1 MRTAVI
7 TTVHGRHDHLRR
19 HLAGLKRSTR
29 PPDMHIVVALGDP
42 TLRDVI
48 AETHSPARVVDHDDA
63 SPRLPVA
70 QGRNIGATTAV
81 DDGAQ
86 LLVFLDV
93 DCILGADLIDRYHD
107 AATQPEH
114 AKALLCGPVTYLP
127 PPGPNGYT
135 VNQLS
140 NQVNPHPDRPA
151 PPRTDIVTSTDYRLF
166 WSLSFAASAAT
177 WNRIGGFC
185 ELYRG
190 YGAEDTDFAQ
200 CAAEAGVTMR
210 WVGGADA
217 FHQYHP
223 VSNPP
228 IEHLDD
234 ILRNAAVF
242 HRRWRWWPMAG
253 WLREFQEL
261 GLIRRDGD
269 GRPYRIIAATP
280 PRPGATRSG

>member
-93 DCILGADLIDRYHD
+93 DCIPGADLIDRYHD

-140 NQVNPHPDRPA
+140 
-151 PPRTDIVTSTDYRLF
+151 
-166 WSLSFAASAAT
+166 
-177 WNRIGGFC
+177 
-185 ELYRG
+185 
-190 YGAEDTDFAQ
+190 
-200 CAAEAGVTMR
+200 
-210 WVGGADA
+210 
-217 FHQYHP
+217 
-223 VSNPP
+223 P
-228 IEHLDD
+228 I
-234 ILRNAAVF
+234 R
-242 HRRWRWWPMAG
+242 
-253 WLREFQEL
+253 
-261 GLIRRDGD
+261 
-269 GRPYRIIAATP
+269 
-280 PRPGATRSG
+280 